1 MTYKKLKE
9 KIMDKV
15 FNSKEW
21 KYWAKLRERKRKFDA
36 QMIFLYPNEKQVNW
50 DNFDDLALSVAW
62 DEVNKLIG
70 RLEQKEQDAEDFAN
84 AWRKK

>member
-1 MTYKKLKE
+1 
-9 KIMDKV
+9 MDKV